1 MAFGWVLLKILNQS
15 DWCDIITTNIH
26 HQYYSYSTY
35 YTMAPVF
42 SLVLDEDVSDDI
54 AFTYPEL
61 YHELQKGRAM
71 SYKTFFIWLFTSIW
85 QGGVIMLLS
94 LVLFED
100 NLINIVAITF
110 SALILTELSNV
121 AFEIRTW
128 NKWMIISEFM
138 TVVIYFGSI
147 FVLQSY
153 FGKYKKKNWIFRLK
167 TSFGWQIWHSFYHGR
182 SCGRLLL

>member
-1 MAFGWVLLKILNQS
+1 
-15 DWCDIITTNIH
+15 
-26 HQYYSYSTY
+26 
-35 YTMAPVF
+35 MAPVF

-153 FGKYKKKNWIFRLK
+153 FGKYKKKN
-167 TSFGWQIWHSFYHGR
+167 
-182 SCGRLLL
+182 